1 MRRAIVL
8 YAQWSCTVILGSR

>member
-8 YAQWSCTVILGSR
+8 YAKWSCTVILGSR